1 MLRLK
6 GLSLALAISA
16 ALPSAA
22 LAADTIVH
30 ATWLTRPNAEDLLGV
45 WPAEALKRGRGGKAV
60 LSCTVTTTGAL
71 VECQVASESPAGAGF
86 GQAAIS
92 LTPQLLMSPGTR
104 NGVPFNEAG
113 VKIGINFEGAGP
125 ETGSRIGGQMSMAP
139 LPDRAISDVPWI
151 AAPTYDQVVTAYP
164 QKARDK
170 GVAGHVVLSCVF
182 KADGRLTGCSTVR
195 EEPGGYGFSNAA
207 RGLIANFAAPTTID
221 GRPVRAATLQ
231 LPVSF
236 EPKMLDPNHPTVG
249 KPQWTVLPE
258 ASDFQAGYPKAALA
272 AGVLKGRAVVSCV
285 VAAEGK
291 LADCSVASE
300 DPAGL
305 GFGAAASAIAPN
317 FRMGIWTP
325 DGLPTVG
332 ARIKAPIRY
341 ERPEADALAAKP
353 AAKP

>member
-6 GLSLALAISA
+6 GLGVALAISA
-16 ALPSAA
+16 ALPCAA

-45 WPAEALKRGRGGKAV
+45 WPAEALKRGKGGKAV

-71 VECQVASESPAGAGF
+71 VECQVASETPAGSGF

-92 LTPQLLMSPGTR
+92 LTPQLLMSPATR
-104 NGVPFNEAG
+104 NGVPFAERG
-113 VKIGINFEGAGP
+113 VKIAINFDGAGP

-139 LPDRAISDVPWI
+139 LPDRAIADVPWI
-151 AAPTYDQVVTAYP
+151 AAPTYDQVVAAYP
-164 QKARDK
+164 EKARAK
-170 GVAGHVVLSCVF
+170 AVAGRVVLSCVF
-182 KADGRLTGCSTVR
+182 KADGHLTGCSTVR
-195 EEPGGYGFSNAA
+195 EEPDGYGFSSAA
-207 RGLIANFAAPTTID
+207 RSLVAHFVAPTTIN
-221 GRPVRAATLQ
+221 GRPVRAAFVQ

-236 EPKMLDPNHPTVG
+236 EPKMLDPGHPTVG

-258 ASDFQAGYPKAALA
+258 AADFQAGYPKAALA
-272 AGVLKGRAVVSCV
+272 ANVLKGRAVVSCV
-285 VAAEGK
+285 VAAEGR
-291 LADCSVASE
+291 LSECSVASE
-300 DPAGL
+300 EPAGL
-305 GFGAAASAIAPN
+305 GFGAAASAMAPG

-341 ERPEADALAAKP
+341 ERPEAEAAKP
-353 AAKP
+353 

>member
-1 MLRLK
+1 MGFKLLC
-6 GLSLALAISA
+6 LALASA
-16 ALPSAA
+16 TALSTAA

-71 VECQVASESPAGAGF
+71 VECQVASETPAGSGF

-92 LTPQLLMSPGTR
+92 LTPQFVMSPATR

-113 VKIGINFEGAGP
+113 VKVGINFDGAGP

-151 AAPTYDQVVTAYP
+151 AAPTYDQVVAAYP

-170 GVAGHVVLSCVF
+170 GVAGRVVMSCVF
-182 KADGRLTGCSTVR
+182 KSDGHLTGCSTVR
-195 EEPGGYGFSNAA
+195 EEPDGYGFSSAA
-207 RGLIANFAAPTTID
+207 RGLVAHFAAPTSLG
-221 GRPVRAATLQ
+221 GRPVRAATTQ
-231 LPVSF
+231 LAIAF

-258 ASDFQAGYPKAALA
+258 AADFQAGYPKAALA
-272 AGVLKGRAVVSCV
+272 ANVLKGRAVVSCV
-285 VAAEGK
+285 VAAEGR
-291 LADCSVASE
+291 LTDCSVASE
-300 DPAGL
+300 EPAGL
-305 GFGAAASAIAPN
+305 GFGAAATAIAPG

-341 ERPEADALAAKP
+341 ERPEAEAKP
-353 AAKP
+353 

>member
-1 MLRLK
+1 MRWNVLGPVLL
-6 GLSLALAISA
+6 GA
-16 ALPSAA
+16 ATMASSV
-22 LAADTIVH
+22 LAADTVVH
-30 ATWLTRPNAEDLLGV
+30 ATWLTRPRAEDLLGV
-45 WPAEALKRGRGGKAV
+45 WPSEALKRGLGGRAV

-71 VECQVASESPAGAGF
+71 VECQVASESPPGAGF
-86 GQAAIS
+86 GQAAIA
-92 LTPQLLMSPGTR
+92 LTPQLLMSPATR
-104 NGVPFNEAG
+104 NGVPFTEAG
-113 VKIGINFEGAGP
+113 VKISINFTGAGP
-125 ETGSRIGGQMSMAP
+125 ETGSRIGGQMSLAP
-139 LPDRAISDVPWI
+139 IPVRAISDVPWI
-151 AAPTYDQVVTAYP
+151 EAPTYDQVVAAYP

-170 GVAGHVVLSCVF
+170 GVAGHVVLSCTF
-182 KADGRLTGCSTVR
+182 KSDGRLTGCSTVR
-195 EEPGGYGFSNAA
+195 EEPDGYGFSGAA
-207 RGLIANFAAPTTID
+207 RSLVGAFTAPTTID

-285 VAAEGK
+285 VATEGR

-300 DPAGL
+300 EPAGL
-305 GFGAAASAIAPN
+305 GFGAAASAIAPQ

-341 ERPEADALAAKP
+341 ERPEADAP